1 MAGQIP
7 KLLYHQLKTPDGK
20 SALIYESSK
29 IQNVWTSALI
39 GFRYRDRKTHRDQTN
54 LETIPDSFLPL
65 TDASI
70 IILFYHCFTSYNSMQ
85 FIIQVSDPAQEATSS
100 LYQEGNTRTSV
111 VSFLEKNAS
120 NICSD

>member
-39 GFRYRDRKTHRDQTN
+39 GFCYRDRKIHRNQTN
-54 LETIPDSFLPL
+54 LETISDSFLPL
-65 TDASI
+65 IDAII
-70 IILFYHCFTSYNSMQ
+70 IILFFLSL
-85 FIIQVSDPAQEATSS
+85 
-100 LYQEGNTRTSV
+100 LYQ
-111 VSFLEKNAS
+111 L
-120 NICSD
+120 